1 MLWNVDSLPEKRTD
15 YRASPCEKMTTQSQ
29 PVYMQ
34 PMNMSA
40 MSNMNNYQSQPGA
53 FYTPQQNM
61 PPNTQYRI
69 NASPH
74 MQPNIPPPTYN
85 ENFQKSVL
93 DQLRSLDNRLN
104 KLDSIETQL
113 SNLTMKLSNMD
124 VRVTSLEGTVRKV
137 DSRVT
142 DVETSRA
149 FDSQTCEELK
159 LKIPSSIKLF
169 KRNDAELQN

>member
-1 MLWNVDSLPEKRTD
+1 
-15 YRASPCEKMTTQSQ
+15 MTTQSQ

-34 PMNMSA
+34 PMNMSS

-61 PPNTQYRI
+61 PPNTQYKI
-69 NASPH
+69 NASPQ

-85 ENFQKSVL
+85 DNFQKSVL
-93 DQLRSLDNRLN
+93 YQLRPLENRFN

-124 VRVTSLEGTVRKV
+124 VRVISLEGTVRKV
-137 DSRVT
+137 DS
-142 DVETSRA
+142 
-149 FDSQTCEELK
+149 
-159 LKIPSSIKLF
+159 
-169 KRNDAELQN
+169 